1 MDVVS
6 RRASP
11 PGVDSRRLRIPI
23 LPPSTLF
30 PAAEKSLF
38 DPPVISVSE
47 LNRSVRE
54 QLERRFPLGWVAGEI
69 SNFKRYDSGH
79 CYFTLKDAGAQV
91 RCVMFRGRSQYM
103 DWQPKEGMRVEV
115 RALVTLYEPRG
126 DFQLNVETM
135 RRAGLGP
142 LFEQFLRTKEKLER
156 EGLFDPAAKRV
167 IPAFPKTVGVV
178 TSLAA
183 AALRDIL
190 ATLRRRNPSINVIV
204 YPVPVQGE
212 GAAARIAAMLAA
224 ASRRNECEVLLLAR
238 GGGSI
243 EDLWQ
248 FNEES
253 VARAIRACGIPI
265 VTGIGHETDITIAD
279 FAADLR
285 APTPTAAAEAVS
297 ASRDALFGRLAE
309 LIGRATR
316 AALRR
321 LDTEIQRVDGL
332 GRRLVHPRAKLAA
345 SGRLLG
351 QLAARLA
358 AARPDIAGLERERGE
373 LVRRLGLAMRHTL
386 ERSGQRLE
394 RLGASLT
401 GLDPT
406 AVLARGYSLTRNA
419 SGEVV
424 RDAATLAEGEI
435 VTSTFSR
442 GWAASE
448 VKKRSA

>member
-1 MDVVS
+1 M
-6 RRASP
+6 
-11 PGVDSRRLRIPI
+11 
-23 LPPSTLF
+23 
-30 PAAEKSLF
+30 PAAPEKSLF
-38 DPPVISVSE
+38 DPPVISVTE
-47 LNRSVRE
+47 LNRSARDL
-54 QLERRFPLGWVAGEI
+54 LERRFPLGWVAGEI

-91 RCVMFRGRSQYM
+91 RCVMFRGRAQFL
-103 DWQPKEGMRVEV
+103 DWQPREGMQVEV

-135 RRAGLGP
+135 RRSGLGP
-142 LFEQFLRTKEKLER
+142 LFERFLRTKDKLER
-156 EGLFDPAAKRV
+156 EGLFDTAAKRE
-167 IPAFPKTVGVV
+167 IPAFPRTVGIV

-190 ATLRRRNPSINVIV
+190 ATLNRRNPSIDVIV

-212 GAAARIAAMLAA
+212 GAAARIAAMLAT
-224 ASRRNECEVLLLAR
+224 ASARNECDVLLLAR

-253 VARAIRACGIPI
+253 VARAIRACALP
-265 VTGIGHETDITIAD
+265 VVAGIGHETDITIAD

-297 ASRDALFGRLAE
+297 PSRDALFGRLAE
-309 LIGRATR
+309 LTGRATR

-321 LDTEIQRVDGL
+321 VDTEIQRVDGL
-332 GRRLVHPRAKLAA
+332 ARRLVHPRARLAA

-351 QLAARLA
+351 QLVARLS
-358 AARPDIAGLERERGE
+358 AARPDIERLERERAE
-373 LVRRLGLAMRHTL
+373 LLRRLGFAMRHKL
-386 ERSGQRLE
+386 ERSGE
-394 RLGASLT
+394 RLGRLAAILT

-419 SGEVV
+419 KGEVV
-424 RDAATLAEGEI
+424 RDGTLLTPGEL
-435 VTSTFSR
+435 VRTTFSR

-448 VKKRSA
+448 VTKRGE